1 MRENIAAAMK
11 QALKNKDQVG
21 LGTMR
26 LIMAALKDRD
36 IAARG
41 NGNPDGISDDEILGL
56 LQTMIKQR
64 NESAKMYRDGDR
76 PELAEAEEAEIAI
89 IQGFLPT
96 QLNEEEMQAAIA
108 IAIDQA
114 DATSVKDMGQV
125 MGFLKTNYAGQ
136 MDFSAASQAV
146 KAALMGRNS
155 GK

>member
-11 QALKNKDQVG
+11 QALKNKDQAA

-41 NGNPDGISDDEILGL
+41 NGNPDGINDEEIFGL

-76 PELAEAEEAEIAI
+76 PALADAEEAEIAI
-89 IQGFLPT
+89 IKGFLPA
-96 QLNEEEMQAAIA
+96 QLNDEEMQAAIDS
-108 IAIDQA
+108 AIDQA
-114 DATSVKDMGQV
+114 DASSVKDMGQV
-125 MGFLKTNYAGQ
+125 MGFLKRNYAGQ
-136 MDFSAASQAV
+136 MDFSVASQAV
-146 KAALMGRNS
+146 KVALMSRS
-155 GK
+155 